1 MEVTTVCTGPKKEAV
16 IGAEV
21 EEKAKAESEFVKIGA
36 VKQGNCCD
44 PDCGPS
50 TCGS

>member
-1 MEVTTVCTGPKKEAV
+1 MCTGPKKEVV
-16 IGAEV
+16 IQAQV
-21 EEKAKAESEFVKIGA
+21 EEKTKVELEFVKIGA
-36 VKQGNCCD
+36 TKQGNCCD